1 MLAFVISI
9 YVHFQSIPCAE
20 KKIQDLF
27 SITCDKSNNVVYAVI
42 LPSSFLTLV
51 GFDQGEG
58 DSD

>member
-1 MLAFVISI
+1 MFTFNQFHVL
-9 YVHFQSIPCAE
+9 

>member
-1 MLAFVISI
+1 MFTFNHFHVLNFFSKI
-9 YVHFQSIPCAE
+9 YFE
-20 KKIQDLF
+20 L
-27 SITCDKSNNVVYAVI
+27 TNDKSNNVVYAVI